1 MLLSAGRGVQVVEE
15 EEGASLERRQQELAI
30 EVLSL
35 YLEVDS
41 SRMSE
46 HVVLTQMADS
56 LVGTGE
62 EGKEFDPAFIYKV
75 VTRVDSVAKAGI
87 ELALQN
93 KSRALLELLEKKR
106 KIFMLIRII

>member
-1 MLLSAGRGVQVVEE
+1 MGSEMCIRD
-15 EEGASLERRQQELAI
+15 RELAI

-75 VTRVDSVAKAGI
+75 VTRVDSVAKAGD
-87 ELALQN
+87 
-93 KSRALLELLEKKR
+93 RAGIAEQVQGIIGAIGKR
-106 KIFMLIRII
+106 KGKFLCSSE